1 MASSR
6 TDMDNAIATAAHSL
20 WYVLKPEQRTS
31 IFLFASGSDVFVS
44 LPTGYGKTLCY
55 TLLPSVFD
63 LLRRVKEISIVLV
76 VSPLLALMKDQV
88 ASISEKGLSAV
99 FISDK
104 DSTPP
109 TVKREIKNGNFQ
121 VVFTSPECLF
131 LSMEWKNMWLS
142 NVYQQYLIGF
152 VVDEAHRIKKW

>member
-1 MASSR
+1 M
-6 TDMDNAIATAAHSL
+6 
-20 WYVLKPEQRTS
+20 LKPEQRTS
-31 IFLFASGSDVFVS
+31 IFQFASGNDVLVS
-44 LPTGYGKTLCY
+44 LPTGYGKSLCY

-63 LLRRVKEISIVLV
+63 LLRGVKEKSNVLV
-76 VSPLLALMKDQV
+76 VSPMLALMKDQV

-131 LSMEWKNMWLS
+131 LSMEWKNMLLS
-142 NVYQQYLIGF
+142 NVYQQNLIGF
-152 VVDEAHRIKKW
+152 VVDEAHCIKKW

>member
-1 MASSR
+1 M
-6 TDMDNAIATAAHSL
+6 
-20 WYVLKPEQRTS
+20 LKPEQRTS
-31 IFLFASGSDVFVS
+31 IFQFASGSDVFVS
-44 LPTGYGKTLCY
+44 LPTGYGKSQCY
-55 TLLPSVFD
+55 TLLPPVFD
-63 LLRRVKEISIVLV
+63 LLRGIKEKSIVLV

-131 LSMEWKNMWLS
+131 LSMEWKNMSLS
-142 NVYQQYLIGF
+142 NVYQQNLIGF
-152 VVDEAHRIKKW
+152 VVDEAHCIKKW

>member
-1 MASSR
+1 
-6 TDMDNAIATAAHSL
+6 MDNAIATAAHSL
-20 WYVLKPEQRTS
+20 GYVLKPEHRTS
-31 IFLFASGSDVFVS
+31 IFQFASGSDVFVS
-44 LPTGYGKTLCY
+44 LPTGYGKSLCY

-63 LLRRVKEISIVLV
+63 LLKGVEEKSIVLV

-88 ASISEKGLSAV
+88 ASISEKGVPAV

-131 LSMEWKNMWLS
+131 LSMEWKIMLLS
-142 NVYQQYLIGF
+142 NVYQQNLIGF
-152 VVDEAHRIKKW
+152 VVDEAHYIKKW